1 MSDHSGDGG
10 GALVALIIGLSI
22 LAALAHIEKAINHQ
36 SDMMAHEY
44 VSGGRP

>member
-1 MSDHSGDGG
+1 MSNNTDNGG
-10 GALVALIIGLSI
+10 SALVALIIGLAI